1 MDAQP
6 GYGYVHPFL
15 AIGSRPP
22 TNQTLNFNALVL
34 CAREYQPAGKHFP
47 KVMIIRAAFDDM
59 NPISKEEIETAYRAG
74 LTTAQLVR
82 DRRRVLVTCNAGR
95 NRSGLVTGF
104 ALMDLGVRAD
114 DAIVL
119 IRKAR
124 GDDALSNAFFV
135 KLLYSCDT
143 LRG

>member
-1 MDAQP
+1 MNAQP

-22 TNQTLNFNALVL
+22 TNQPLNFNALVL
-34 CAREYQPAGKHFP
+34 CAQEYQPSGNHFP
-47 KVMIIRAAFDDM
+47 RVMIIRAPFEDT
-59 NPISKEEIETAYRAG
+59 NPISKEEIEIAYKAG

-82 DRRRVLVTCNAGR
+82 DRRRVLVTCHAGR

-104 ALMDLGVRAD
+104 ALMDLGMRAE
-114 DAIVL
+114 DAIRC
-119 IRKAR
+119 IRHAR
-124 GDDALSNAFFV
+124 GDDALSNTYFV
-135 KLLYSCDT
+135 KLLHTCDT